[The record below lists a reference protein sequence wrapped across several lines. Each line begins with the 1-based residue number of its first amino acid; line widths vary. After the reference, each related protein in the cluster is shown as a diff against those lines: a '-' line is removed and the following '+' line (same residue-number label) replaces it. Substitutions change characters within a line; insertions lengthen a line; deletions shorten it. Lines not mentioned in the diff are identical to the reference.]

1 MNGQEQFNGQNHT
14 LLPLLILAVN
24 QTTGP
29 VLEIGTGDAST
40 PILHSLLRDT
50 GRGLF
55 SFDDNPD
62 WVDRYDSLRARWHRI
77 VLVDYADKYGPK
89 ALESWIDCRWGAVL
103 LDHAPYHCRVRE
115 AIRLK
120 DIAEQIVIHD
130 INAEDG
136 HAADPVWEHFK
147 YRVDDKR
154 FLPWTTCVSNVR
166 PLEFP

>member
-1 MNGQEQFNGQNHT
+1 MKGQEQLHGQNYT
-14 LLPLLILAVN
+14 LLPLMILAVN

-62 WVDRYDSLRARWHRI
+62 WVDRYDSLRAGWHRI
-77 VLVDYADKYGPK
+77 TKVDYAKMEP
-89 ALESWIDCRWGAVL
+89 WIDCRWGAVL

-115 AIRLK
+115 AMRLK

-130 INAEDG
+130 TNAEEG
-136 HAADPVWEHFK
+136 CAAAAVWEHFK